1 MSLSEILTKC
11 RSGLDHLRKAAEQDL
26 EHRADLDFGALLE
39 ECAKE
44 MADEGV
50 VKENRQ
56 LCATVIKNMI
66 RANSKHAG
74 KWEQL
79 PVDLK
84 TIIKNYV
91 LSCLA
96 SANKDVRKA
105 AALTVAGK

>member
-11 RSGLDHLRKAAEQDL
+11 RSGLDQLRKAAEQDL
-26 EHRADLDFGALLE
+26 EQKAEMDFGGLLE

-44 MADEGV
+44 MADESV

-56 LCATVIKNMI
+56 LCATIIKNMI
-66 RANSKHAG
+66 RSNSKHAG

-79 PVDLK
+79 TADLK
-84 TIIKNYV
+84 NNIKNFV

-96 SANKDVRKA
+96 SSNKDVRKA